1 MTTNAE
7 YMRRYRSENAEY
19 REKERTRYLRNK
31 QKLEERYNT
40 DDTYR
45 KQKIEYA
52 KNRYRLMKQMK
63 EMNEMKANNAIIS
76 I

>member
-1 MTTNAE
+1 MSSNAE

-19 REKERTRYLRNK
+19 REKEQARYLRNK

-52 KNRYRLMKQMK
+52 KNRYRLMKQM
-63 EMNEMKANNAIIS
+63 NEMKANNAIVS
-76 I
+76 N

>member
-1 MTTNAE
+1 MSSNAE

-19 REKERTRYLRNK
+19 REKEQARYQRNK

-52 KNRYRLMKQMK
+52 KNRYRLMKQM
-63 EMNEMKANNAIIS
+63 NEMKAINAIVS
-76 I
+76 N

>member
-19 REKERTRYLRNK
+19 REKERTRYLQNK

-40 DDTYR
+40 DDAYR
-45 KQKIEYA
+45 QQKIEYA
-52 KNRYRLMKQMK
+52 KNRYRHMKQ
-63 EMNEMKANNAIIS
+63 MNEMKANNAIVS
-76 I
+76 N

>member
-19 REKERTRYLRNK
+19 REKERARYLQNK
-31 QKLEERYNT
+31 QRLEERYST
-40 DDTYR
+40 DDAYR
-45 KQKIEYA
+45 QQKIEYA

-63 EMNEMKANNAIIS
+63 EMNEMKANNAIVS
-76 I
+76 N